1 MSLIACWGT
10 KKKRP
15 ASGDTKEI
23 SRSKFKTAV
32 FVAFAN
38 VVVVKHVCLSWLPA
52 ADDSVKA
59 INESKA
65 FNAALKRAAPSETPR
80 QA

>member
-1 MSLIACWGT
+1 MSLIAYWGS

-15 ASGDTKEI
+15 ASGGTKEI

-38 VVVVKHVCLSWLPA
+38 LVVLKHVCLSWLPA

-65 FNAALKRAAPSETPR
+65 FNAALKCAAPSEKPR

>member
-1 MSLIACWGT
+1 MSLIVCWGT

-15 ASGDTKEI
+15 ASGDTREI

-38 VVVVKHVCLSWLPA
+38 VVVVEHVCLSWLPA

-65 FNAALKRAAPSETPR
+65 FNAALKRAAPSETP
-80 QA
+80 

>member
-1 MSLIACWGT
+1 MSLIACWGS
-10 KKKRP
+10 KKKRL
-15 ASGDTKEI
+15 ASGDIREI

-80 QA
+80 